1 MNITEWRS
9 IFVYFQG
16 VKIGKRPVSVVCP
29 SQEAAQVDVYGSSPE
44 IILAS
49 VVIPIFCS
57 LYLVTHGKLNVT
69 RK

>member
-44 IILAS
+44 IIGFDVRVS
-49 VVIPIFCS
+49 FE
-57 LYLVTHGKLNVT
+57 GDNG
-69 RK
+69 